1 MITCRRATRDDV
13 KLFREVRLHA
23 LQDSPDAF
31 GSTYESASARDQAS
45 WEEQLFSTV
54 SGEVRNT
61 QFVFSGDECVG
72 LAALYRE
79 PDDPCGEIIMMWV
92 APQYRGSTAASTL
105 VDALIRWADGC
116 GLRSVA
122 LVVSDSNLRAI
133 KFYENQGF
141 VSTGAVV
148 DVDKNR
154 NLRGI
159 RMETQ
164 LREGGARQPTTAP
177 DSKSKGNE
185 KPNPESEGR
194 SQ

>member
-13 KLFREVRLHA
+13 ELFREVRLQA

-31 GSTYESASARDQAS
+31 GSTHESASARDLAS

-54 SGEVRNT
+54 SGDLRNT

-79 PDDPCGEIIMMWV
+79 RDVPSGELLMMWV
-92 APQYRGSTAASTL
+92 APHYRGSTAASTL

-122 LVVSDSNLRAI
+122 LVVTDSNLRAI
-133 KFYENQGF
+133 KFYDSQGF
-141 VSTGAVV
+141 IPTGEMV
-148 DVDKNR
+148 DVDVNR

-159 RMETQ
+159 RMEIQ
-164 LREGGARQPTTAP
+164 LREQVGAG
-177 DSKSKGNE
+177 DG
-185 KPNPESEGR
+185 
-194 SQ
+194 